1 MERLGGSFGG
11 ARGAS
16 LDLGSA
22 PPHSLRACVPWKGG
36 LFLLVKP
43 FLDSLTSLEGL
54 SVAPLLPGS
63 SVTPCSPAKRTHI
76 PSPPPL
82 HLPQGSLVTLK

>member
-1 MERLGGSFGG
+1 MESLGGSFGG
-11 ARGAS
+11 AWGAS
-16 LDLGSA
+16 LDLGLA
-22 PPHSLRACVPWKGG
+22 PPHALRTSVPRKGG

-63 SVTPCSPAKRTHI
+63 SVTPCSPAKRTHV
-76 PSPPPL
+76 PPPPPL
-82 HLPQGSLVTLK
+82 PLPQGFLVTLK